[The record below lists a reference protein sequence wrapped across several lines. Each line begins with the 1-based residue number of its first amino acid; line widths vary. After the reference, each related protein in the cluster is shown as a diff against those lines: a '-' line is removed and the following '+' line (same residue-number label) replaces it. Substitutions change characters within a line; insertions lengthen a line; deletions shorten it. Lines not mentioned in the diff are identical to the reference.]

1 MKRGNN
7 MDRIKRLSQQLP
19 ENIDAALIT
28 SDVNRRYYTGFVS
41 SAGTLLVTR
50 KEAVL
55 LLDSR
60 YVEAGSKKVTDAKVM
75 LMTDMAKQLNELFEE
90 FGVKTV
96 GIESGYM
103 TVESL
108 FSLRR
113 TLNVTILDE
122 PYLNEVILKQ
132 RCIKSAE
139 EMQEIRAAQAITDK
153 AFLHMLDIIK
163 PGLVEKDLQL
173 ELDYFML
180 KNGATGLAFETILA
194 AGANGSMPHAV
205 PGLNKVKEGDFV
217 TMDFGAAHNG
227 YCSDMTRT
235 VAVGK
240 ISEEQKKVYDLV
252 YKAQTSAVDAVRAG
266 VPCNSID
273 AVARDM
279 IYKAGYEGK
288 FGHGLGHS
296 LGLEIHENPRFSPIC
311 DVITE
316 AGMVLSV
323 EPGIYLEGRF
333 GVRIEDIVEI
343 TENGCD
349 VITKSEK
356 KLITL

>member
-1 MKRGNN
+1 
-7 MDRIKRLSQQLP
+7 MDRIKRLSQMLP
-19 ENIDAALIT
+19 EGIDGALIT
-28 SDVNRRYYTGFVS
+28 SEVNRQYYTGFPS
-41 SAGTLLVTR
+41 SAGALLVTA
-50 KEAVL
+50 EGAVL

-60 YVEAGSKKVTDAKVM
+60 YIEAGTKKVTDAKVM

-90 FGVKTV
+90 YHVKTL

-108 FSLRR
+108 FSLRKV
-113 TLNVTILDE
+113 LNVEILDD
-122 PYLNEVILKQ
+122 PRLNEVILHQ
-132 RCIKSAE
+132 RRIKSEE
-139 EMQEIRAAQAITDK
+139 EMTEIRAAQAITDK
-153 AFLHMLDIIK
+153 AFVHMLDMIK
-163 PGLVEKDLQL
+163 PGLCEKDLQL

-180 KNGATGLAFETILA
+180 RNGATGLAFETILA

-205 PGLNKVKEGDFV
+205 PSMNVIKEGDFV

-240 ISEEQKKVYDLV
+240 ISEEQEKVYNLV
-252 YKAQTSAVDAVRAG
+252 LDAQLAAIDAVKAG

-273 AVARDM
+273 KVARDM
-279 IYKAGYEGK
+279 IYSAGYEGR

-296 LGLEIHENPRFSPIC
+296 LGLEIHENPRFSPLC
-311 DVITE
+311 SELTE
-316 AGMVLSV
+316 AGIVMSV
-323 EPGIYLEGRF
+323 EPGIYLDGQF
-333 GVRIEDIVEI
+333 GVRIEDIVMV
-343 TENGCD
+343 TEDGCE
-349 VITKSEK
+349 VITNSEK

>member
-194 AGANGSMPHAV
+194 AGAVGAAA
-205 PGLNKVKEGDFV
+205 
-217 TMDFGAAHNG
+217 FGAL
-227 YCSDMTRT
+227 R
-235 VAVGK
+235 K
-240 ISEEQKKVYDLV
+240 
-252 YKAQTSAVDAVRAG
+252 R
-266 VPCNSID
+266 
-273 AVARDM
+273 
-279 IYKAGYEGK
+279 
-288 FGHGLGHS
+288 
-296 LGLEIHENPRFSPIC
+296 
-311 DVITE
+311 
-316 AGMVLSV
+316 
-323 EPGIYLEGRF
+323 
-333 GVRIEDIVEI
+333 
-343 TENGCD
+343 
-349 VITKSEK
+349 EK
-356 KLITL
+356 GDERQ

>member
-1 MKRGNN
+1 
-7 MDRIKRLSQQLP
+7 MDRIKRLALDLP
-19 ENIDAALIT
+19 EDMDAALIT
-28 SDVNRRYYTGFVS
+28 SEVNRRYYTGFVS
-41 SAGTLLVTR
+41 SAGALLVTR
-50 KEAVL
+50 EKAVL

-60 YVEAGSKKVTDAKVM
+60 YVEAGGKKVTDAEVV

-90 FGVKTV
+90 YKVKTV

-108 FSLRR
+108 YSLRKVLSAQMLDDPR
-113 TLNVTILDE
+113 LNSI
-122 PYLNEVILKQ
+122 ILKH
-132 RCIKSAE
+132 RCVKSEE
-139 EMQEIRAAQAITDK
+139 EMAEIRAAQAITDK
-153 AFLHMLDIIK
+153 TFIHMLDLIK
-163 PGLVEKDLQL
+163 PGVSEKDLQL
-173 ELDYFML
+173 ELDYYML
-180 KNGATGLAFETILA
+180 RNGATGLAFETILA

-205 PGLNKVKEGDFV
+205 PGDNVIKEGDFV

-240 ISEEQKKVYDLV
+240 ITEEQEKVYNLV
-252 YKAQTSAVDAVRAG
+252 LDAQLAAIDAVRAG

-273 AVARDM
+273 KVARDM
-279 IYKAGYEGK
+279 IYDAGYEGR

-296 LGLEIHENPRFSPIC
+296 LGLEIHENPRFSMLC
-311 DVITE
+311 SDITE
-316 AGMVLSV
+316 VGTVMSV
-323 EPGIYLEGRF
+323 EPGIYLDGRF
-333 GVRIEDIVEI
+333 GVRIEDIVMI
-343 TENGCD
+343 TENGCE

>member
-1 MKRGNN
+1 
-7 MDRIKRLSQQLP
+7 MDRIKRLSQMLP
-19 ENIDAALIT
+19 EDIDAALIT
-28 SDVNRRYYTGFVS
+28 SDVNRRYYTGFAS
-41 SAGTLLVTR
+41 SAGALLVTR
-50 KEAVL
+50 ENAVL

-60 YVEAGSKKVTDAKVM
+60 YVEAGTKAVTDAKVI

-108 FSLRR
+108 FSLRKVLKAELLDDPR
-113 TLNVTILDE
+113 LNSIILH
-122 PYLNEVILKQ
+122 Q
-132 RCIKSAE
+132 RSIKSAD
-139 EMQEIRAAQAITDK
+139 EMEEIRAAQAITDK
-153 AFLHMLDIIK
+153 AFLHMLEVIK
-163 PGLVEKDLQL
+163 PGLREKDLQL

-180 KNGATGLAFETILA
+180 RNGATGLAFDTILA

-205 PGLNKVKEGDFV
+205 PGMNIVKEGDFV

-235 VAVGK
+235 VAIGK
-240 ISEEQKKVYDLV
+240 ISEEQEKVYNLV
-252 YKAQTSAVDAVRAG
+252 LDAQLAAIDAVKAG

-279 IYKAGYEGK
+279 IYSAGYEGR

-296 LGLEIHENPRFSPIC
+296 LGLEIHENPRFSPLC
-311 DVITE
+311 SDLTE
-316 AGMVLSV
+316 AGIVMSV
-323 EPGIYLEGRF
+323 EPGIYLDGQF
-333 GVRIEDIVEI
+333 GVRIEDIVMV
-343 TENGCD
+343 TEDGCE

>member
-122 PYLNEVILKQ
+122 PYLNEDPTVNRNPMNCAFGPITVPEGNYWVMGDN
-132 RCIKSAE
+132 RNNSADSRFHMGDE
-139 EMQEIRAAQAITDK
+139 FQGTVPGENIIGKVQAIILPFNRIGTVSSP
-153 AFLHMLDIIK
+153 DI
-163 PGLVEKDLQL
+163 
-173 ELDYFML
+173 
-180 KNGATGLAFETILA
+180 
-194 AGANGSMPHAV
+194 S
-205 PGLNKVKEGDFV
+205 
-217 TMDFGAAHNG
+217 
-227 YCSDMTRT
+227 
-235 VAVGK
+235 VG
-240 ISEEQKKVYDLV
+240 
-252 YKAQTSAVDAVRAG
+252 
-266 VPCNSID
+266 
-273 AVARDM
+273 
-279 IYKAGYEGK
+279 
-288 FGHGLGHS
+288 
-296 LGLEIHENPRFSPIC
+296 
-311 DVITE
+311 
-316 AGMVLSV
+316 
-323 EPGIYLEGRF
+323 
-333 GVRIEDIVEI
+333 
-343 TENGCD
+343 
-349 VITKSEK
+349 
-356 KLITL
+356 

>member
-1 MKRGNN
+1 

-28 SDVNRRYYTGFVS
+28 SGVNRRYYTGFNS
-41 SAGTLLVTR
+41 SAGTLLVTG

-60 YVEAGSKKVTDAKVM
+60 YVEAGSRKVTDARVI

-90 FGVKTV
+90 LGVKTI

-108 FSLRR
+108 FSLRK

-122 PYLNEVILKQ
+122 PYLNEIILHQ
-132 RCIKSAE
+132 RCIKSADE
-139 EMQEIRAAQAITDK
+139 LAEIRAAQAITDK
-153 AFLHMLDIIK
+153 AFLHMLELIK
-163 PGLVEKDLQL
+163 PGLTEKDLQL

-205 PGLNKVKEGDFV
+205 PGMNKIKEGDFV
-217 TMDFGAAHNG
+217 TMDFGAEYNG

-240 ISEEQKKVYDLV
+240 ISEEQEKVYNLV
-252 YKAQTSAVDAVRAG
+252 LAAQLAGIEAVRAG
-266 VPCNSID
+266 IPCNTVD
-273 AVARDM
+273 AVSRDM

-296 LGLEIHENPRFSPIC
+296 LGLEIHENPRFSPLC
-311 DVITE
+311 TDLTE

-323 EPGIYLEGRF
+323 EPGIYIEGQF

-343 TENGCD
+343 TENGCN
-349 VITKSEK
+349 VITQSEK

>member
-1 MKRGNN
+1 
-7 MDRIKRLSQQLP
+7 MDRIKRLASSLP
-19 ENIDAALIT
+19 EDMDAALIT
-28 SDVNRRYYTGFVS
+28 SGVNRRYYTGFVS
-41 SAGTLLVTR
+41 SAGALLVTR
-50 KEAVL
+50 EKAVL

-60 YVEAGSKKVTDAKVM
+60 YVEAGTKKVTDAEVV
-75 LMTDMAKQLNELFEE
+75 LMTDMTKQLNELFEE
-90 FGVKTV
+90 YKVKTI

-108 FSLRR
+108 FSLRKV
-113 TLNVTILDE
+113 LNVEILDD
-122 PYLNEVILKQ
+122 PRLNAIILKHRQ
-132 RCIKSAE
+132 IKSAE

-153 AFLHMLDIIK
+153 AFLHMLEVIK
-163 PGLVEKDLQL
+163 PGLAEKDLQL

-180 KNGATGLAFETILA
+180 RNGATGLAFETILA

-205 PGLNKVKEGDFV
+205 PSDNIIKEGDFV

-240 ISEEQKKVYDLV
+240 ISEEQEKVYNLV
-252 YKAQTSAVDAVRAG
+252 LHAQLSAIDAVRAG
-266 VPCNSID
+266 VPCNEID
-273 AVARDM
+273 KVARDI
-279 IYKAGYEGK
+279 IYNAGYEGK

-311 DVITE
+311 KEITE
-316 AGMVLSV
+316 AGTVMSV
-323 EPGIYLEGRF
+323 EPGIYLDGRF
-333 GVRIEDIVEI
+333 GVRIEDIVMI
-343 TENGCD
+343 TEDGCD

-356 KLITL
+356 KLIVL

>member
-1 MKRGNN
+1 
-7 MDRIKRLSQQLP
+7 MDRIKRLAHDLP
-19 ENIDAALIT
+19 EDMDAALIT
-28 SDVNRRYYTGFVS
+28 SEVNRRYYTGFVS
-41 SAGTLLVTR
+41 SAGALLVTR
-50 KEAVL
+50 EKAVL

-60 YVEAGSKKVTDAKVM
+60 YVEAGGKKVTDAEVV

-90 FGVKTV
+90 YKVKTV

-108 FSLRR
+108 YSLRKV
-113 TLNVTILDE
+113 LNAQMLDD
-122 PYLNEVILKQ
+122 PRLNSIILKH
-132 RCIKSAE
+132 RCVKSAE
-139 EMQEIRAAQAITDK
+139 EMEEIRAAQAITDK
-153 AFLHMLDIIK
+153 TFIHMLSLIK
-163 PGLVEKDLQL
+163 PGVSEKDLQL
-173 ELDYFML
+173 ELDYYML
-180 KNGATGLAFETILA
+180 RNGATGLAFETILA

-205 PGLNKVKEGDFV
+205 PSDNVIKEGDFV

-240 ISEEQKKVYDLV
+240 ISEEQEKVYNLV
-252 YKAQTSAVDAVRAG
+252 LAAQLAAIDAVRAG

-273 AVARDM
+273 KVARDM
-279 IYKAGYEGK
+279 IYGAGYEGR

-296 LGLEIHENPRFSPIC
+296 LGLEIHENPRFSTLC
-311 DVITE
+311 TDITE
-316 AGMVLSV
+316 AGTVMSV
-323 EPGIYLEGRF
+323 EPGIYLDGRF
-333 GVRIEDIVEI
+333 GVRIEDIVMI

>member
-296 LGLEIHENPRFSPIC
+296 LGLEIHENPRFSPLC

-333 GVRIEDIVEI
+333 GVRIEDVTIVGPDGCEDI
-343 TENGCD
+343 TNLPKD
-349 VITKSEK
+349 L
-356 KLITL
+356 LIL